1 MDRIALAI
9 ELVNVSV
16 NCENRKLSKQ
26 VGELMREV
34 QRLRR
39 QNRRIMRRNNV
50 LTQEVEQLCDLV
62 EVCEYHLDSLDSVHQ
77 ESVEQKTYIKYL
89 ERQIKKL
96 IGFK

>member
-9 ELVNVSV
+9 ELVNDSV
-16 NCENRKLSKQ
+16 NCENRKLAKQ
-26 VGELMREV
+26 VEELTREV

-50 LTQEVEQLCDLV
+50 LIQEVEQLCELV
-62 EVCEYHLDSLDSVHQ
+62 EVCEYHLDSLNSVHQ
-77 ESVEQKTYIKYL
+77 ESGEQKIYIKYL